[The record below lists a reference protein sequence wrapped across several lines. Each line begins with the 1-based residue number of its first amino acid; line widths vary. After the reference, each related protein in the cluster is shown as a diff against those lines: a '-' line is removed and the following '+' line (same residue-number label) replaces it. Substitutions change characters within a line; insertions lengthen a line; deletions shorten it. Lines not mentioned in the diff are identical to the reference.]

1 MQILGILFP
10 LLFDERLGMILYIYV
25 AQILI

>member
-10 LLFDERLGMILYIYV
+10 LLFDEGLGMILYIYV